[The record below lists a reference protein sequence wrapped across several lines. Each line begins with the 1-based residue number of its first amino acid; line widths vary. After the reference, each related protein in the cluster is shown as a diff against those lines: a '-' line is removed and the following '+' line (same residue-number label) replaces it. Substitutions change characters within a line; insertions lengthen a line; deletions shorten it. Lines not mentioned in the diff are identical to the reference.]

1 MQINDSF
8 ENNLSD
14 FIKFLK
20 KELNTGEE
28 FEFWHSLDELE
39 HIFTKLKNKT
49 TGKIEKNVHIEGILF
64 VEKGAVI
71 KAGTRIEGN
80 VYIGANSVIG
90 PNAYLRKNVYIGENC
105 HICNSEIKNS
115 IILDNTNIPHYS
127 YVGDSIL
134 GNDINLGAGT
144 KIANLRFDDKTITVL
159 VGSRKIDSGRRKLG
173 SLINSG
179 TKTGINATIYCGRII
194 GKKCLIYPGR
204 TVDRNLKDNEIVK

>member
-1 MQINDSF
+1 MQLNDSF
-8 ENNLSD
+8 ENNLSE

-20 KELNTGEE
+20 KELNAGEE

-39 HIFTKLKNKT
+39 HIFTKLKNKNY
-49 TGKIEKNVHIEGILF
+49 GKIEKNVHIGGCLF
-64 VEKGAVI
+64 LENGAVI

-80 VYIGANSVIG
+80 VYVGANSVIG
-90 PNAYLRKNVYIGENC
+90 PNAYLRKDVYVGENC
-105 HICNSEIKNS
+105 HIANSEIKNS

-144 KIANLRFDDKTITVL
+144 KIANLRFDDKTITVQ
-159 VGSRKIDSGRRKLG
+159 VGSKKIDSGRRKLG

-179 TKTGINATIYCGRII
+179 TKTGINSTIYCGKII
-194 GKKCLIYPGR
+194 GKGCFIYPGR
-204 TVDRNLKDNEIVK
+204 IVDRNLKDNEIVK